1 MTEFYV
7 IITGIGTLLA
17 GGLGCI
23 IKQLIEVRKC
33 CGELRAMFA
42 ENATLRSEIEQRDRR
57 IAKLERDLSNALVLR
72 GKTGGPKEDQI

>member
-33 CGELRAMFA
+33 CGELRAMFV
-42 ENATLRSEIEQRDRR
+42 ENAALRSEIEQKDRR

-72 GKTGGPKEDQI
+72 GKTGGQNDQR